1 MRKQCNFV
9 HLKDTHTYQENYK
22 HIYTNT
28 QKKLYRDIHTN
39 NLPKHKTKLSYM
51 LKSMDT
57 NTQRKGLCPISTVT
71 VCSNVT
77 TKAIQIPS
85 GY

>member
-1 MRKQCNFV
+1 MQFYSIER
-9 HLKDTHTYQENYK
+9 HTHTYQENYK

-28 QKKLYRDIHTN
+28 EKIIQWYTH
-39 NLPKHKTKLSYM
+39 NLPKHKTKLSHM
-51 LKSMDT
+51 LKSMGT
-57 NTQRKGLCPISTVT
+57 NTQRKGICPVSAIT

-77 TKAIQIPS
+77 TQIIEIPS